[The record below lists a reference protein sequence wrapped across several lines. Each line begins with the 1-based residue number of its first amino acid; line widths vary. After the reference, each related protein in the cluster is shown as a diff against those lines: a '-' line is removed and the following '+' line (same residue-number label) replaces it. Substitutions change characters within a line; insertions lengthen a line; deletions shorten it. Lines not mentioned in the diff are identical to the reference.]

1 MTSTEVRRT
10 HVLRN
15 DLSTTLW
22 AQMALLLKKVAERL
36 ARGEVV
42 PQDTFR
48 QIRDLVQRFEL
59 LDSLDDRE
67 ILNRLRQIQRV
78 IDQTAGIG
86 ESESGQEPER
96 EPHE

>member
-1 MTSTEVRRT
+1 M
-10 HVLRN
+10 LRD

-22 AQMALLLKKVAERL
+22 AQIVLLLKKVAERL
-36 ARGEVV
+36 AKGEVV

-48 QIRDLVQRFEL
+48 QIRDLVQRFKL

-67 ILNRLRQIQRV
+67 ILNQLREIQRV
-78 IDQTAGIG
+78 IDQTAWIG
-86 ESESGQEPER
+86 ESESGQEQER

>member
-1 MTSTEVRRT
+1 M
-10 HVLRN
+10 LRN

>member
-1 MTSTEVRRT
+1 M
-10 HVLRN
+10 LRD